1 VLVFTF
7 KMRAEERLMTEAFP
21 DQYPEY
27 RERVKAIIPFVA

>member
-1 VLVFTF
+1 
-7 KMRAEERLMTEAFP
+7 MRAEERLMTEAFP